1 MLLIAV
7 LAPSARCGRTDGMT
21 FAERL
26 RELLPDL
33 AVLPGRPSIAA
44 WDLTEPDAVTWDSRR
59 PVQAASTIKVLILIA
74 MLRRVRDGAR
84 DLDVELRLPEPERR
98 TGGTGVLGELT
109 SVDRLSLAD
118 LLTLMIVVSDNTA
131 TNTVIDLL
139 GVEAIDACARDLG
152 CTDTRVQR
160 HLMDVDAMLDGLD
173 NTTTAMDQ
181 ARVLDALARGTAL
194 PEDLTRY
201 ALGVLSRQQVRDR
214 LPALLP
220 VSAQCW
226 NKTGEQLGLRHDV
239 GLIGTDDRPRAVV
252 AVLVDELT
260 DERSRT
266 DYRGGPA
273 CDLIADLGARV
284 HAALR

>member
-1 MLLIAV
+1 
-7 LAPSARCGRTDGMT
+7 MT

-26 RELLPDL
+26 RELLPDP
-33 AVLPGRPSIAA
+33 AEFPGRTSIAA
-44 WDLTEPDAVTWDSRR
+44 WVLDESDAVTWDSRR

-74 MLRRVRDGAR
+74 MLRRVRDGGQS
-84 DLDVELRLPEPERR
+84 LDVELRLPEPERR
-98 TGGTGVLGELT
+98 VGGTGVLGELT

-131 TNTVIDLL
+131 TNIVIDLL

-201 ALGVLSRQQVRDR
+201 ALDVLSRQQVRDR

-220 VSAQCW
+220 VSARCW
-226 NKTGEQLGLRHDV
+226 NKTGEQPALRHDV
-239 GLIGTDDRPRAVV
+239 GLIGTGERPRAVV